1 MYVRGGVVVR
11 YEWGKFS
18 LTIVRKRDEL
28 FRLNNSIEGY
38 DHNGKKDNIE
48 QKLTWIKN
56 LEWMRSKPRGY

>member
-48 QKLTWIKN
+48 QKPTWIKN
-56 LEWMRSKPRGY
+56 LEWMRS

>member
-56 LEWMRSKPRGY
+56 LEWMRS